1 MKATWIFR
9 SVVPLLSALGLIVG
23 TASAQQAVIPGTFEF
38 APQGGV
44 SIPTGDFGDIVGT
57 GYNAGGQLGFYADPR
72 IAVGFGVLYNHFDVS
87 AAVPDSVVTGSAEI
101 WEVTVFGKFLLLRT
115 SKLKPYARVS
125 AGGFYNEGIVN
136 LGGPGNSRV
145 QGSSTRFGAGGGLG
159 VQYRFPRSVGIFAE
173 GMGMVDFT
181 EGDDTVYWVVRGGL
195 NIYFS
200 WSHP

>member
-1 MKATWIFR
+1 MI
-9 SVVPLLSALGLIVG
+9 PLVLALGLIVG

-44 SIPTGDFGDIVGT
+44 SIPTGNLGKVADT
-57 GYNAGGQLGFYADPR
+57 GYNVGGQIGFYADPR
-72 IAVGFGVLYNHFDVS
+72 IAVGFGVLYNNFALS
-87 AAVPDSVVTGSAEI
+87 ATAGDTTVTGSSEV
-101 WEVTVFGKFLLLRT
+101 WEFTVFGKFLLLRS
-115 SKLKPYARVS
+115 SKLKPYARIS

-136 LGGPGNSRV
+136 LGGPGDSRV

-159 VQYRFPRSVGIFAE
+159 AQYRFPRSVGIFAE

-181 EGDDTVYWVVRGGL
+181 EGDNTVYWVVRGGL